1 MAVGETTGSRQG
13 DDVAV
18 RSLAVSVTLW
28 PSMTGIWRLRAAVL
42 TLVGVLA
49 VHDGRYLF
57 ANEHELA
64 TVHTYFAWLAPA
76 AGALLFLAVAQLAA
90 NLSRPEATAPELP
103 RARALWLAATA
114 SLLCVYGAQE
124 SLEIVFSYGRVPEL
138 ADLLG
143 SGGWAAIPLAV
154 AAGGVIAALLR
165 GAATVVRWALTRA
178 RHPVGR
184 TPVALDVPCTPA
196 LTPRGSVLA
205 RRLAGRA
212 PPAVS

>member
-1 MAVGETTGSRQG
+1 
-13 DDVAV
+13 
-18 RSLAVSVTLW
+18 
-28 PSMTGIWRLRAAVL
+28 MTGIWRVRAAVL

-57 ANEHELA
+57 ATHEHEHELA
-64 TVHTYFAWLAPA
+64 PVHMYLTWLVPA

-90 NLSRPEATAPELP
+90 NLSRPQATAPQLP
-103 RARALWLAATA
+103 RARALWLAATTT
-114 SLLCVYGAQE
+114 LLCVYGAQE
-124 SLEIVFSYGRVPEL
+124 SLETVFSYGRVPEL
-138 ADLLG
+138 ADVVG
-143 SGGWAAIPLAV
+143 SGGWAAIPLAG

-178 RHPVGR
+178 RRPAGR
-184 TPVALDVPCTPA
+184 TPVAVDRPRTPA

-212 PPAVS
+212 PPALS